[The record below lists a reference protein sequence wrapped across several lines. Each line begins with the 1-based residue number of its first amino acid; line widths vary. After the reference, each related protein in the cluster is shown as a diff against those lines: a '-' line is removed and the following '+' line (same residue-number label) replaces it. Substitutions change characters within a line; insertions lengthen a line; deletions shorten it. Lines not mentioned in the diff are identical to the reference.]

1 MQQSVQPRITQPL
14 VRQIMDQS
22 TILRRSVTYGQFNYQ
37 LTHEPRNNPV
47 THSQMQLSVTMDNST
62 ISSSMNNATTV
73 SVNQLMGNTTFQHV
87 WQEGTTEWHT
97 DREVSLL
104 VRVESCVKWCRWLC
118 GSSPRCECSSHGLSL
133 RTSPL
138 ASPRWSTTTK
148 HHPCY
153 SYKKFWHCS

>member
-14 VRQIMDQS
+14 VRKLMDKS

-37 LTHEPRNNPV
+37 LTHEPSNNPV
-47 THSQMQLSVTMDNST
+47 THWQMQLSVTMDNST

-73 SVNQLMGNTTFQHV
+73 SVNQQMGNTNNFQHV
-87 WQEGTTEWHT
+87 WQESTT

-104 VRVESCVKWCRWLC
+104 VRVESCVKWCRWRC

-138 ASPRWSTTTK
+138 ASLRWSTTTK

-153 SYKKFWHCS
+153 SL